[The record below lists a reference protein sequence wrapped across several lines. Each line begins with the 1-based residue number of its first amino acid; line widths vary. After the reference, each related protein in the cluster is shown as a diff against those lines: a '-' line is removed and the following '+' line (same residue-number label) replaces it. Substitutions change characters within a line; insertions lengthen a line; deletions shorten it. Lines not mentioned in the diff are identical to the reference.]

1 MLGTFLTV
9 SARTSRSSAEVYDLM
24 MRIDREAKASMS
36 IFEEGS
42 LLSRVNNNETDL
54 LDEHIIYCLNLSRRV
69 SEQSGGVYVWF
80 CCQGSPGQHQC

>member
-1 MLGTFLTV
+1 MTAIITYFRRVLCLVAVVFSVWGCHRAEPTYVKVEGQMLGTFLTV

-42 LLSRVNNNETDL
+42 ILSRVNKN
-54 LDEHIIYCLNLSRRV
+54 
-69 SEQSGGVYVWF
+69 
-80 CCQGSPGQHQC
+80 